1 MENKQN
7 YPCIYTNRNGYS
19 TMTTL
24 YPYQKKG
31 VRLIQQF
38 DGKVLLADEM
48 GLGKSLQALAY
59 LKISKNYPAVVI
71 CPSSAKWVWKN
82 EARKHLNMAS
92 KIIEG
97 QTVRDIKNI
106 HKYKLIIINYDI
118 LIYWLDY
125 LKQINPQLII
135 IDEVHLQKNRKA
147 KRTKAIQ
154 QLTKGKKHIIAISG
168 TPLLNRP
175 SELFTT
181 LKLLW
186 PYKFY
191 SFWNYAFRYCKPFQ
205 SRWGWNFNGAEN
217 LEELHGIL
225 KQIGMIRR
233 LKADVLKELPD
244 KIRTVVQLPI
254 CKKSE
259 YYDAVNNFLDW
270 LGKQD
275 PNKAERAARAEKLVK
290 IGYLKRLA
298 AKLKMKYVI
307 QWVENFLEDS
317 NEKLVLFCCHKNIIK
332 RLQKHFPKNSVFID
346 GSVKSKDRDIAV
358 QKFQTDPSVRLFF
371 GNIKAAG
378 EVITLT
384 AAATL
389 AFVELDFVPAKHAQA
404 EDRIH
409 RIGQK
414 SVTNFYY
421 LVAKGTIEEHLC
433 EIIQEKQK
441 VISAVLDGDDSINT
455 INVYDL
461 LERTLIKGK
470 INGTIRQKS

>member
-1 MENKQN
+1 
-7 YPCIYTNRNGYS
+7 
-19 TMTTL
+19 MTTL
-24 YPYQKKG
+24 YPYQKIG
-31 VRLIQQF
+31 VKLIQQF
-38 DGKVLLADEM
+38 NGKALLADEM
-48 GLGKSLQALAY
+48 GLGKSLQALSY
-59 LKISKNYPAVVI
+59 LKLSKAYPTIVI

-82 EARKHLNMAS
+82 EAKKHLNMSS
-92 KIIEG
+92 KILEG
-97 QTVRDIKNI
+97 QTVKDIKNI
-106 HKYKLIIINYDI
+106 HKYKVIIINYDI

-125 LKQINPQLII
+125 LKQLNPQLII

-154 QLTKGKKHIIAISG
+154 QLAKGKKQIIAISG

-186 PYKFY
+186 PNKFY
-191 SFWNYAFRYCKPFQ
+191 SFWEYAFRYCKPFQ
-205 SRWGWNFNGAEN
+205 TRWGWNFNGAEN
-217 LEELHGIL
+217 LEELHENL
-225 KQIGMIRR
+225 KQMGMIRR
-233 LKADVLKELPD
+233 LKKDVLKDLPD

-254 CKKSE
+254 RKKSE
-259 YYDAVNNFLDW
+259 YYNAVNNFLNW
-270 LGKQD
+270 LEKQD
-275 PNKAERAARAEKLVK
+275 PNKAKRAARAEKLVK

-298 AKLKMKYVI
+298 AQLKMKYVL

-317 NEKLVLFCCHKNIIK
+317 DEKLVLFCCHKNIMK
-332 RLQKHFPKNSVFID
+332 RLQKRFPNNSVFID
-346 GSVKSKDRDIAV
+346 GSVTSKDRDIAV
-358 QKFQTDPSVRLFF
+358 QKFQTDPSIRLFF

-384 AAATL
+384 AAAAL

-433 EIIQEKQK
+433 EIIQKKQK
-441 VISAVLDGDDSINT
+441 IISAVLDGDDNINT

-461 LERTLIKGK
+461 LERTLIKEK
-470 INGTIRQKS
+470 TNGTAK